1 MRRIDYFYIVMAI
14 IIVVLQALMFHF
26 LIQNLGNTTELKV
39 KNATQ
44 AERIFWLEQ
53 SLNECRENAPMVSG
67 NTFQTAPAVAEI
79 VTETAPKVNRVNTGN
94 TNKGRVNTTPPA
106 PPVPSAAEPVIHI
119 ITEPGS
125 SQYSAPAASG
135 TRQLS
140 QVSTQTFPAHFYE
153 PGTKGVKFC
162 IRLGGDEKRHLPH
175 LAIANGGIKAEANG
189 ISGFNWVLDGPVAD
203 LVGDWGITP
212 DGTFF
217 VSEKLVNA
225 YLSASD
231 NGIIEIKAPAT
242 NWRAM
247 QMTRFDG
254 YYIYKAK

>member
-1 MRRIDYFYIVMAI
+1 MRRIDYFYIVIAI
-14 IIVVLQALMFHF
+14 IIVVLQGLMFHF
-26 LIQNLGNTTELKV
+26 LIQNFGSTTELKV

-53 SLNECRENAPMVSG
+53 NLNECRENNTPMVSG
-67 NTFQTAPAVAEI
+67 NTFQTAPAAIEI
-79 VTETAPKVNRVNTGN
+79 VTETAKVNRVNTGN
-94 TNKGRVNTTPPA
+94 TKKGRVNTTPPA
-106 PPVPSAAEPVIHI
+106 PSAAEPVIHI
-119 ITEPGS
+119 ITEGS
-125 SQYSAPAASG
+125 NQSAPAASG

-140 QVSTQTFPAHFYE
+140 QASTQTFPAHFYE

-175 LAIANGGIKAEANG
+175 LAIASGGIKAEANG

-225 YLSASD
+225 HLSASD
-231 NGIIEIKAPAT
+231 NGVVEIKAPAT
-242 NWRAM
+242 NWQAM
-247 QMTRFDG
+247 KMTRFDG